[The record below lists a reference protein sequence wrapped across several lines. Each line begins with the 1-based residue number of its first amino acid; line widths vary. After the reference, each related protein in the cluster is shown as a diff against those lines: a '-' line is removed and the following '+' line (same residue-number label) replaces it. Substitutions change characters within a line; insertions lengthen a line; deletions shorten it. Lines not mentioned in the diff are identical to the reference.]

1 MDTFERIPVDVR
13 WKLAAQGFSALPFAY
28 RRAIRDGADD
38 HLYNEVER
46 KIWQEMGREVGVVA
60 RAFGMPLGNAHEIAE
75 AFAASTRVFLG
86 SGWHYDI
93 RNSAPDEAELIVRR
107 CVLAEKA
114 KEMGEDPITAC
125 NICHAFSNAA
135 VPDLNQNY
143 APEYQSG
150 ICAGDNTC
158 SIVIKPHRR
167 E

>member
-86 SGWHYDI
+86 SGWRYEI